1 MINVSQK
8 IKVAVSHLLRS
19 QMELDAEDYGLKS
32 LSDLCNRILARYAE
46 FAPPDPTRIGADDTL
61 YKNVPPLQF
70 SLKQAGE
77 SFANFANSFT
87 KNAGTKIATLCR
99 YYFECYVNMPRG
111 RRECFIFRDELD
123 KLNAAAESRTN
134 VSLTYRRERKCVSPC
149 FLAFS
154 PSQVR
159 AYVVVCDDKVEYAAA
174 GERFHSLR
182 LCHIRGVAP
191 DTASKAFHCENFE
204 LSHQAEVFREHFD
217 PFLCYGQSVK
227 VKLTEEGA
235 KRYNKLTTNRPKVIA
250 KECIGVSDTAT
261 ATGCNNR
268 MSAGTTA
275 NCINNRVSA
284 GNNAR
289 PDCAEINGAG
299 TYTFECSEKLA
310 KVYFPQ
316 FLSDADI
323 LEPRDLRLWFKEQ
336 FEKAAGVYKGI

>member
-1 MINVSQK
+1 
-8 IKVAVSHLLRS
+8 
-19 QMELDAEDYGLKS
+19 MELDAEDYGLKS

-70 SLKQAGE
+70 SLNQAGE
-77 SFANFANSFT
+77 SFANFANSFA

-111 RRECFIFRDELD
+111 KRECFIFRDELD
-123 KLNAAAESRTN
+123 KLNAAAKARTN
-134 VSLTYRRERKCVSPC
+134 VSLTYRGERKCVSPC

-159 AYVVVCDDKVEYAAA
+159 AYVVVCDDKVECAATGA
-174 GERFHSLR
+174 RFHSLR

-217 PFLCYGQSVK
+217 PFLCYGQSIK

-250 KECIGVSDTAT
+250 FDGSECDEV
-261 ATGCNNR
+261 
-268 MSAGTTA
+268 
-275 NCINNRVSA
+275 
-284 GNNAR
+284 
-289 PDCAEINGAG
+289 NGAG
-299 TYTFECSEKLA
+299 VYTFECSEKLA

-323 LEPRDLRLWFKEQ
+323 LEPRELRLWFKEE

>member
-1 MINVSQK
+1 MYLYDMINVSQK
-8 IKVAVSHLLRS
+8 IKVAVSHLQRS
-19 QMELDAEDYGLKS
+19 QMELDVEDYGLKS

-46 FAPPDPTRIGADDTL
+46 FTPPDPTRIGTDDTL

-70 SLKQAGE
+70 SLNQAGA

-111 RRECFIFRDELD
+111 KRECFIFRDELD

-134 VSLTYRRERKCVSPC
+134 VSLTYRGERKCVSPC

-159 AYVVVCDDKVEYAAA
+159 AYVVACDDKIERTAA
-174 GERFHSLR
+174 GARFHSLR

-191 DTASKAFHCENFE
+191 DTASKAFHCQKFE
-204 LSHQAEVFREHFD
+204 LSRQAETFHEHFD
-217 PFLCYGQSVK
+217 PFLCYGQQVK
-227 VKLTEEGA
+227 VRLTEDGA

-250 KECIGVSDTAT
+250 RVDESSTAQAT
-261 ATGCNNR
+261 ATEASC
-268 MSAGTTA
+268 
-275 NCINNRVSA
+275 NNRVSA

-289 PDCAEINGAG
+289 PDCAEVNGAG

-316 FLSDADI
+316 FLSDADV
-323 LEPRDLRLWFKEQ
+323 LAPRELRLWFKEE

>member
-1 MINVSQK
+1 MYLYDMINVSQK

-70 SLKQAGE
+70 SLNQAGE
-77 SFANFANSFT
+77 SFANFANSFA

-111 RRECFIFRDELD
+111 KRECFIFRDELD
-123 KLNAAAESRTN
+123 KLNAAAEARTN
-134 VSLTYRRERKCVSPC
+134 VSLTYRGERKHVSPC

-159 AYVVVCDDKVEYAAA
+159 AYIVVCDDCIDAPAAT
-174 GERFHSLR
+174 RFHSLR
-182 LCHIRGVAP
+182 LCHIKGVALE
-191 DTASKAFHCENFE
+191 TGSEAFHCQKFE
-204 LSHQAEVFREHFD
+204 LSRQAETFREHFD
-217 PFLCYGQSVK
+217 PFLCYGQQVK

-250 KECIGVSDTAT
+250 KERTDVDVTAT
-261 ATGCNNR
+261 AFGNAANNLNA
-268 MSAGTTA
+268 SS
-275 NCINNRVSA
+275 NFINM
-284 GNNAR
+284 
-289 PDCAEINGAG
+289 I
-299 TYTFECSEKLA
+299 
-310 KVYFPQ
+310 
-316 FLSDADI
+316 
-323 LEPRDLRLWFKEQ
+323 
-336 FEKAAGVYKGI
+336 

>member
-1 MINVSQK
+1 MISISQK

-19 QMELDAEDYGLKS
+19 QMELDTEDYGLKS

-46 FAPPDPTRIGADDTL
+46 FTPPDPTKIGTDDTL

-70 SLKQAGE
+70 TLNQPGE
-77 SFANFANSFT
+77 SFANFANSFA
-87 KNAGTKIATLCR
+87 KNVGTKIAPLCR

-111 RRECFIFRDELD
+111 KRECFIFRTELD
-123 KLNAAAESRTN
+123 KLTAAAEARTN
-134 VSLTYRRERKCVSPC
+134 VSLTYRGERKCVSPC

-159 AYVVVCDDKVEYAAA
+159 AYIVVCDDKVDCTAVGA
-174 GERFHSLR
+174 RFHSLR

-217 PFLCYGQSVK
+217 PFLCYGQQVK
-227 VKLTEEGA
+227 VRLTEDGA

-250 KECIGVSDTAT
+250 RVDESGSAQVAAT
-261 ATGCNNR
+261 AE
-268 MSAGTTA
+268 
-275 NCINNRVSA
+275 V
-284 GNNAR
+284 
-289 PDCAEINGAG
+289 NGAG

-316 FLSDADI
+316 FLSDADV
-323 LEPRDLRLWFKEQ
+323 LAPRELRLWFKEQ

>member
-1 MINVSQK
+1 MYLYDMINVSQK

-70 SLKQAGE
+70 SLNQAGE

-111 RRECFIFRDELD
+111 KRECFIFRDELD

-134 VSLTYRRERKCVSPC
+134 VSLTYRGERKCVSPC

-159 AYVVVCDDKVEYAAA
+159 AYVVVCDDKVECAAA
-174 GERFHSLR
+174 GARFHSLR

-217 PFLCYGQSVK
+217 PFLCYGQQVK
-227 VKLTEEGA
+227 VQLTEDGA
-235 KRYNKLTTNRPKVIA
+235 RRYNKLTTNRPKVIA
-250 KECIGVSDTAT
+250 KVGESGSAQAAAT
-261 ATGCNNR
+261 AE
-268 MSAGTTA
+268 
-275 NCINNRVSA
+275 V
-284 GNNAR
+284 
-289 PDCAEINGAG
+289 NGAS

-316 FLSDADI
+316 FLSDADV
-323 LEPRDLRLWFKEQ
+323 LAPRELRLWFKEQ

>member
-70 SLKQAGE
+70 SLNQAGE
-77 SFANFANSFT
+77 SFANFANSFA
-87 KNAGTKIATLCR
+87 KNAGTKIAALCR
-99 YYFECYVNMPRG
+99 YYFESYVNMPRG
-111 RRECFIFRDELD
+111 KRECFIFRDELD
-123 KLNAAAESRTN
+123 KLTSAIEAHEN
-134 VSLTYRRERKCVSPC
+134 VNLTYRDKPKHVSPC
-149 FLAFS
+149 FLAYS

-159 AYVVVCDDKVEYAAA
+159 AYIVVCDDNIDAPTAT
-174 GERFHSLR
+174 RFHSLR

-250 KECIGVSDTAT
+250 FDDLE
-261 ATGCNNR
+261 
-268 MSAGTTA
+268 
-275 NCINNRVSA
+275 
-284 GNNAR
+284 
-289 PDCAEINGAG
+289 CAEVNGAG
-299 TYTFECSEKLA
+299 VYTFECSEKLA

-323 LEPRDLRLWFKEQ
+323 LAPRELRLWFKEQ
-336 FEKAAGVYKGI
+336 FEKAAGVYKR

>member
-1 MINVSQK
+1 MYLYDMINVSQK

-32 LSDLCNRILARYAE
+32 LSDLCNRILAHYAE
-46 FAPPDPTRIGADDTL
+46 FTPPDPTRIGADDTL

-70 SLKQAGE
+70 TLNQPGE
-77 SFANFANSFT
+77 SFANFANSFA
-87 KNAGTKIATLCR
+87 KNVGTKIAPLCR

-111 RRECFIFRDELD
+111 KRECFIFRDELD
-123 KLNAAAESRTN
+123 KLTAAAESRTN
-134 VSLTYRRERKCVSPC
+134 VSLTYRGERKCVSPC

-159 AYVVVCDDKVEYAAA
+159 AYVVVCDDKVECAAA
-174 GERFHSLR
+174 GARFHSLR

-204 LSHQAEVFREHFD
+204 LSRQAEVFREHFD
-217 PFLCYGQSVK
+217 PFLCYGQSIK

-250 KECIGVSDTAT
+250 KECTDVSDTAT
-261 ATGCNNR
+261 ATSCNNK
-268 MSAGTTA
+268 MP
-275 NCINNRVSA
+275 A

-289 PDCAEINGAG
+289 PDCAEVNGAG

-316 FLSDADI
+316 FLSDADV
-323 LEPRDLRLWFKEQ
+323 LAPRELRLWFKEE

>member
-1 MINVSQK
+1 MYLYDMINVSQK

-61 YKNVPPLQF
+61 YKNVSPLQF
-70 SLKQAGE
+70 SLNQAGE

-111 RRECFIFRDELD
+111 KRECFIFRDELD
-123 KLNAAAESRTN
+123 KLNAAAEARTN
-134 VSLTYRRERKCVSPC
+134 VSLTYRGERKCVSPC

-159 AYVVVCDDKVEYAAA
+159 AYVVVCDDKVECTAA
-174 GERFHSLR
+174 GARFHSLR

-217 PFLCYGQSVK
+217 PFLCYGQQVK
-227 VKLTEEGA
+227 VRLTEDGA

-250 KECIGVSDTAT
+250 RVDESGSAQAAAT
-261 ATGCNNR
+261 AEVN
-268 MSAGTTA
+268 S
-275 NCINNRVSA
+275 
-284 GNNAR
+284 
-289 PDCAEINGAG
+289 AG

-316 FLSDADI
+316 FLSDADV
-323 LEPRDLRLWFKEQ
+323 LAPRELRLWFKEQ

>member
-1 MINVSQK
+1 MISISQK

-19 QMELDAEDYGLKS
+19 QMELDVKDYGLKS

-46 FAPPDPTRIGADDTL
+46 FTPPDPTKIGTDDTL

-70 SLKQAGE
+70 TLNQPGE
-77 SFANFANSFT
+77 SFANFANSFA
-87 KNAGTKIATLCR
+87 KNVGTKIAPLCR

-111 RRECFIFRDELD
+111 KRECFIFRDSLD
-123 KLNAAAESRTN
+123 KLTSAIEAHEN
-134 VSLTYRRERKCVSPC
+134 VNLTYRDKSKHVSPC
-149 FLAFS
+149 FLAYS

-159 AYVVVCDDKVEYAAA
+159 AYIVVCDDNIDAPTAT
-174 GERFHSLR
+174 RFHSLR

-217 PFLCYGQSVK
+217 PFLCYGQQVK
-227 VKLTEEGA
+227 VRLTEDGA
-235 KRYNKLTTNRPKVIA
+235 RRYNKLTTNRPKVIA
-250 KECIGVSDTAT
+250 RVDESRTAQAAAT
-261 ATGCNNR
+261 AE
-268 MSAGTTA
+268 
-275 NCINNRVSA
+275 V
-284 GNNAR
+284 
-289 PDCAEINGAG
+289 NGAG

-323 LEPRDLRLWFKEQ
+323 LAPRDLRLWFKEE
-336 FEKAAGVYKGI
+336 FEKAAGVYKIT

>member
-1 MINVSQK
+1 MYLYDMINVSQK

-19 QMELDAEDYGLKS
+19 QMELDTEDYGLKS

-70 SLKQAGE
+70 SLNQAGE

-111 RRECFIFRDELD
+111 KRECFIFRDELD
-123 KLNAAAESRTN
+123 KLNAAAEARTN
-134 VSLTYRRERKCVSPC
+134 VSLTYRGERKCVSPC

-159 AYVVVCDDKVEYAAA
+159 AYIVVCDDKVDCTAVGA
-174 GERFHSLR
+174 RFHSLR

-217 PFLCYGQSVK
+217 PFLCYGQQVK
-227 VKLTEEGA
+227 VRLTEDGA
-235 KRYNKLTTNRPKVIA
+235 RRYNKLSTNRPKVIA
-250 KECIGVSDTAT
+250 RVDESRTAQVAAT
-261 ATGCNNR
+261 AEVN
-268 MSAGTTA
+268 S
-275 NCINNRVSA
+275 
-284 GNNAR
+284 
-289 PDCAEINGAG
+289 AG

-316 FLSDADI
+316 FLSDADV
-323 LEPRDLRLWFKEQ
+323 LAPRELRLWFKEQ

>member
-1 MINVSQK
+1 MYLYDMINVSQK

-46 FAPPDPTRIGADDTL
+46 FTPPDPTKIGADDTL

-70 SLKQAGE
+70 SLNQPGE
-77 SFANFANSFT
+77 SFANFANSFA
-87 KNAGTKIATLCR
+87 KNVGTKIATLCR
-99 YYFECYVNMPRG
+99 YYFECYVNMPRSK
-111 RRECFIFRDELD
+111 RECFIFRDELD
-123 KLNAAAESRTN
+123 KLNAAAEARTN
-134 VSLTYRRERKCVSPC
+134 VSLTYRGERKCVSPC

-159 AYVVVCDDKVEYAAA
+159 AYVVVCDDKVECAAA
-174 GERFHSLR
+174 GARFHSLR

-204 LSHQAEVFREHFD
+204 LSHQAETFREHFD

-235 KRYNKLTTNRPKVIA
+235 KRYNKLTTNRPKVID
-250 KECIGVSDTAT
+250 KERTDVDDTAT
-261 ATGCNNR
+261 ETSCNNR
-268 MSAGTTA
+268 MP
-275 NCINNRVSA
+275 A

-289 PDCAEINGAG
+289 PDCAEVNGAG

-316 FLSDADI
+316 FLSDADV
-323 LEPRDLRLWFKEQ
+323 LAPRELRLWFKEE

>member
-19 QMELDAEDYGLKS
+19 QMELDVEDYGLKS
-32 LSDLCNRILARYAE
+32 LSDLFNRILARYAE
-46 FAPPDPTRIGADDTL
+46 FTPPDPTKIGTDDTL

-70 SLKQAGE
+70 SLNQAGE

-87 KNAGTKIATLCR
+87 KNAGTKIAALCR

-111 RRECFIFRDELD
+111 KRECFIFRDELD
-123 KLNAAAESRTN
+123 KLNAAAESRIN
-134 VSLTYRRERKCVSPC
+134 VSLTYRGERKCVSPC

-159 AYVVVCDDKVEYAAA
+159 AYVVVCDDKVECAAA

-204 LSHQAEVFREHFD
+204 LSHQAETFREHFD

-250 KECIGVSDTAT
+250 KERTDVDDIAT
-261 ATGCNNR
+261 ATSCNNR
-268 MSAGTTA
+268 M
-275 NCINNRVSA
+275 SA

-289 PDCAEINGAG
+289 PDCAEVNGAG

-316 FLSDADI
+316 FLSDADV
-323 LEPRDLRLWFKEQ
+323 LAPRELRLWFKEQ

>member
-1 MINVSQK
+1 MYLYGMINVSQK

-46 FAPPDPTRIGADDTL
+46 FTPPDPTRIGADDTL

-70 SLKQAGE
+70 SLNQAGE

-87 KNAGTKIATLCR
+87 KNAGIKIATLCR

-111 RRECFIFRDELD
+111 KRECFIFRDELD
-123 KLNAAAESRTN
+123 KLTAAAKARTN
-134 VSLTYRRERKCVSPC
+134 VSLTYRGERKCVSPC

-159 AYVVVCDDKVEYAAA
+159 AYVVVCDDKVECAAA
-174 GERFHSLR
+174 GARFHSLR

-217 PFLCYGQSVK
+217 PFLCYGQQVK
-227 VKLTEEGA
+227 VRLTEDGA

-250 KECIGVSDTAT
+250 FGESESAQAAAT
-261 ATGCNNR
+261 AE
-268 MSAGTTA
+268 
-275 NCINNRVSA
+275 V
-284 GNNAR
+284 
-289 PDCAEINGAG
+289 NGAG

-316 FLSDADI
+316 FLSDADV
-323 LEPRDLRLWFKEQ
+323 LAPRELRLWFKEQ

>member
-1 MINVSQK
+1 MYLYGMINVSQK

-19 QMELDAEDYGLKS
+19 QMELDVEDYGLKS

-46 FAPPDPTRIGADDTL
+46 FTPPDPTKIGTDDTL

-70 SLKQAGE
+70 TLNQPGE
-77 SFANFANSFT
+77 SFANFANSFA
-87 KNAGTKIATLCR
+87 KNVGTKIAPLCR

-111 RRECFIFRDELD
+111 KRECFIFRDELD
-123 KLNAAAESRTN
+123 KLNAAAEARTN
-134 VSLTYRRERKCVSPC
+134 VSLTYRGERKCVSPC

-159 AYVVVCDDKVEYAAA
+159 AYVVVCDDKIECAAA

-217 PFLCYGQSVK
+217 PFLCYGQQVK
-227 VKLTEEGA
+227 VRLTEDGA

-250 KECIGVSDTAT
+250 RVDESGSAQAAAT
-261 ATGCNNR
+261 AE
-268 MSAGTTA
+268 
-275 NCINNRVSA
+275 V
-284 GNNAR
+284 
-289 PDCAEINGAG
+289 NGAG

-316 FLSDADI
+316 FLSDADV
-323 LEPRDLRLWFKEQ
+323 LAPRELRLWFKEQ

>member
-70 SLKQAGE
+70 SLNQAGE

-111 RRECFIFRDELD
+111 KRECFIFRDELD

-134 VSLTYRRERKCVSPC
+134 VSLTYRGERKCVSPC

-159 AYVVVCDDKVEYAAA
+159 AYVVVCDDKVECATA
-174 GERFHSLR
+174 GARFHSLR

-217 PFLCYGQSVK
+217 PFLCYGQQVK
-227 VKLTEEGA
+227 VRLTEDGA

-250 KECIGVSDTAT
+250 RVDESGSAQADAT
-261 ATGCNNR
+261 ETSCNNK
-268 MSAGTTA
+268 MP
-275 NCINNRVSA
+275 A

-289 PDCAEINGAG
+289 PDCAEVNSAG

-316 FLSDADI
+316 FLNDADI
-323 LEPRDLRLWFKEQ
+323 LAPRELRLWFKEQ
-336 FEKAAGVYKGI
+336 FEKAAGVYKGN

>member
-1 MINVSQK
+1 MISISQK

-70 SLKQAGE
+70 SLNQAGE

-111 RRECFIFRDELD
+111 KRECFIFRDSLD
-123 KLNAAAESRTN
+123 KLTSAIEAHEN
-134 VSLTYRRERKCVSPC
+134 VNLTYRDKPKHVSPC
-149 FLAFS
+149 FLAYS

-159 AYVVVCDDKVEYAAA
+159 AYIVVCDDNIDAPTAT
-174 GERFHSLR
+174 RFHSLR
-182 LCHIRGVAP
+182 LCHIKGVAP
-191 DTASKAFHCENFE
+191 ETGSEAFHCQKFE
-204 LSHQAEVFREHFD
+204 LSRQAETFHEHFD
-217 PFLCYGQSVK
+217 PFLCFGQQVQ
-227 VKLTEEGA
+227 VQLTEEGA

-250 KECIGVSDTAT
+250 FGESESAQAAAT
-261 ATGCNNR
+261 ATSCNNKIP
-268 MSAGTTA
+268 AEK
-275 NCINNRVSA
+275 I
-284 GNNAR
+284 AR
-289 PDCAEINGAG
+289 LECTEVNSAG

-316 FLSDADI
+316 FLSDADV
-323 LEPRDLRLWFKEQ
+323 LAPRELRLWFKEQ

>member
-1 MINVSQK
+1 MYLYDMINVSQK

-46 FAPPDPTRIGADDTL
+46 FAPPDPTKIGADDTL
-61 YKNVPPLQF
+61 YKNVSPLQF
-70 SLKQAGE
+70 SLNQAGE

-111 RRECFIFRDELD
+111 KRECFIFRDELD
-123 KLNAAAESRTN
+123 KLNAAAKARTN
-134 VSLTYRRERKCVSPC
+134 VSLTYRGERKCVSHC

-159 AYVVVCDDKVEYAAA
+159 AYVVVCDDKVECATA
-174 GERFHSLR
+174 GARFHSLR

-217 PFLCYGQSVK
+217 PFLCYGQQVK
-227 VKLTEEGA
+227 VRLTEDGA
-235 KRYNKLTTNRPKVIA
+235 KRYIKLTTNRPKVIA
-250 KECIGVSDTAT
+250 FGESESAQAAAT
-261 ATGCNNR
+261 AEVN
-268 MSAGTTA
+268 S
-275 NCINNRVSA
+275 
-284 GNNAR
+284 
-289 PDCAEINGAG
+289 AG

-316 FLSDADI
+316 FLSDADT
-323 LEPRDLRLWFKEQ
+323 LAPRELRLWFKEQ

>member
-1 MINVSQK
+1 MYLYDMINVSQK

-32 LSDLCNRILARYAE
+32 LSDLCNRILARYAD
-46 FAPPDPTRIGADDTL
+46 FTPPDPTRIGTDDTL

-70 SLKQAGE
+70 SLNQAGE
-77 SFANFANSFT
+77 SFANFANSFA

-111 RRECFIFRDELD
+111 KRECFIFRDELD
-123 KLNAAAESRTN
+123 KLTAAAEARIN
-134 VSLTYRRERKCVSPC
+134 VSLTYRGERKSVSPC

-154 PSQVR
+154 PSHVR
-159 AYVVVCDDKVEYAAA
+159 AYVVACDDKVECAAA

-204 LSHQAEVFREHFD
+204 LSHQAEVFHEHFD

-235 KRYNKLTTNRPKVIA
+235 AHYNRLTTNRPKVIA
-250 KECIGVSDTAT
+250 KERTDVDDTAT
-261 ATGCNNR
+261 ETSCNNK
-268 MSAGTTA
+268 MP
-275 NCINNRVSA
+275 A

-289 PDCAEINGAG
+289 PDCAEVNGVG

-316 FLSDADI
+316 FLSDADV
-323 LEPRDLRLWFKEQ
+323 LAPRELRLWFKEE
-336 FEKAAGVYKGI
+336 FEKAGKVYGG

>member
-19 QMELDAEDYGLKS
+19 QMELDTEDYGLKS
-32 LSDLCNRILARYAE
+32 LSDLCNRILARYAD
-46 FAPPDPTRIGADDTL
+46 FTPPDPTRIGADDTL

-70 SLKQAGE
+70 SLNQAGE
-77 SFANFANSFT
+77 SFANFANSFA

-111 RRECFIFRDELD
+111 KRECFIFRTELD
-123 KLNAAAESRTN
+123 KLTAAAEARTN
-134 VSLTYRRERKCVSPC
+134 VSLTYRGERKCISPC

-159 AYVVVCDDKVEYAAA
+159 AYVVVCDDKVECAAA
-174 GERFHSLR
+174 GARFHSLR

-250 KECIGVSDTAT
+250 KERTDVDDTAT
-261 ATGCNNR
+261 ETSCNNR
-268 MSAGTTA
+268 MSAG
-275 NCINNRVSA
+275 NNS
-284 GNNAR
+284 R
-289 PDCAEINGAG
+289 PDCAEVNGAG

-316 FLSDADI
+316 FLSDADV
-323 LEPRDLRLWFKEQ
+323 LAPRELRLWFKEQ